1 VSSTRL
7 LSIAICAFMPA
18 SAWMT
23 GQAPLQT
30 VTGITSQEIVS
41 RLVSNNQRRNQLLQR
56 YTAQRQY
63 HLVYTGITGRREADM
78 VVEVRYKAPASKDF
92 TVVSTSGSSLIVN
105 RVFKK
110 LLETEK
116 EAADEKSQA
125 STALTEENYKFEL
138 LGQEEIEGRP
148 SYVLM
153 LDPKADNRLLYRG
166 RIWIDAADFAVARIE
181 AEPAKRPSFWISHTR
196 IHHEYRKVGEFWLP
210 AQNQSTSDV
219 RLGGH
224 AQLSISYRS
233 YEVTAVPGSKNQVST
248 TQDVSRKMWK

>member
-1 VSSTRL
+1 MSSTRL
-7 LSIAICAFMPA
+7 LAIAICAFMLA
-18 SAWMT
+18 SPWMT
-23 GQAPLQT
+23 GQTPLQP

-63 HLVYTGITGRREADM
+63 HLVYTGITGHREADM

-125 STALTEENYKFEL
+125 SIALTEENYKFEL

-166 RIWIDAADFAVARIE
+166 RIWVDAADFAVARIE

-248 TQDVSRKMWK
+248 TQDVSRKIWK